1 MKITIESTTKI
12 VELII
17 DGKAIPARIWQGHT
31 ENGIPMHAFVTRVAV
46 DEHEDASQFE
56 KELQEQAVPR
66 PEFDVYP
73 LRLIL

>member
-17 DGKAIPARIWQGHT
+17 DGKASPARIWQGRT
-31 ENGIPMHAFVTRVAV
+31 ENGIPMHAFITRVAV
-46 DEHEDASQFE
+46 DKHEDASQFE
-56 KELQEQAVPR
+56 KELSEQAVPR